1 MQRNSLA
8 AFVVVGGLTLV
19 SVPAGAQSNASPKSA
34 KAAPAGAQ
42 AQTDD
47 ALEDRIE
54 YRLETNATTRK
65 YDVRVKVRKGVA
77 TLEGDVATAA
87 QKAEAERLAKV
98 DGITKVEN
106 KIDVDP
112 DEDKSVADRVKAG
125 LSKTGETITD
135 AWITTKVKWFYL
147 GEDELKGSDINVD
160 TNNKV
165 VTLKGTVK
173 TQAGKQKANQLARET
188 EGVGKVV
195 DQLVIKNVP

>member
-19 SVPAGAQSNASPKSA
+19 SVPTGAQSNAPKT
-34 KAAPAGAQ
+34 AAPGAP

-47 ALEDRIE
+47 SLEDRIE

-87 QKAEAERLAKV
+87 QKAEAERLAKI
-98 DGITKVEN
+98 DGVTRIEN

-135 AWITTKVKWFYL
+135 AWITAKVKWFYL

-173 TQAGKQKANQLARET
+173 TQAGKAKANQLAKDT
-188 EGVGKVV
+188 DGVAKVV
-195 DQLVIKNVP
+195 DQLVIK

>member
-1 MQRNSLA
+1 MQRNSLV

-19 SVPAGAQSNASPKSA
+19 SVPAGAQTNAQPKN
-34 KAAPAGAQ
+34 APAVAAQ

-47 ALEDRIE
+47 AIEDRIE
-54 YRLETNATTRK
+54 YRLETSATTRK
-65 YDVRVKVRKGVA
+65 YDVRVKVRNGVA

-87 QKAEAERLAKV
+87 QKAEAEKLAKV
-98 DGITKVEN
+98 DGVTRVEN

-112 DEDKSVADRVKAG
+112 DEDKSVADRIKAG

-173 TQAGKQKANQLARET
+173 TQAGKLKANQLAKDT
-188 EGVGKVV
+188 DGVSKVV
-195 DQLVIKNVP
+195 DQLVIK

>member
-1 MQRNSLA
+1 MQRNSLV
-8 AFVVVGGLTLV
+8 AFFVVGGLTLV
-19 SVPAGAQSNASPKSA
+19 SVPAGAQTAARP
-34 KAAPAGAQ
+34 APAAQ
-42 AQTDD
+42 AQNTDD
-47 ALEDRIE
+47 ALENRIE

-65 YDVRVKVRKGVA
+65 YDVRVKVRNGVA

-87 QKAEAERLAKV
+87 QKAEAERIAKI
-98 DGITKVEN
+98 DGVTRVEN

-112 DEDKSVADRVKAG
+112 DEDKSVTDRVKAG

-135 AWITTKVKWFYL
+135 AWITTKVKWFFL

-160 TNNKV
+160 TNNKT

-173 TQAGKQKANQLARET
+173 TQAGKQKANQLARDT
-188 EGVGKVV
+188 DGVSKVV

>member
-1 MQRNSLA
+1 MQRSNSLA

-19 SVPAGAQSNASPKSA
+19 TVPAGAQSNAQPKT
-34 KAAPAGAQ
+34 APASGPQ

-47 ALEDRIE
+47 TLEDRIE
-54 YRLETNATTRK
+54 YRLETNASTRK
-65 YDVRVKVRKGVA
+65 YDVRVKVRNGVA

-87 QKAEAERLAKV
+87 QKAEAERLAKIE
-98 DGITKVEN
+98 GITRVEN

-135 AWITTKVKWFYL
+135 AWITTKVKWFFL

-160 TNNKV
+160 TNSKV

-188 EGVGKVV
+188 EGVAKVV